1 MGERGWEGGRSPGR
15 GPWRPSNAAVEAGS
29 KFAGVDVGILCK
41 EVGVKAKVIGF
52 MGFRLTSLVRSS
64 SSSLWSVKPHIGGA
78 LNLRCLAL
86 GSNLPRSKEP
96 EI

>member
-29 KFAGVDVGILCK
+29 KFAGVEVGILCK
-41 EVGVKAKVIGF
+41 EVIGVKAKVIGF

-78 LNLRCLAL
+78 LNLRWLAL
-86 GSNLPRSKEP
+86 G
-96 EI
+96 

>member
-1 MGERGWEGGRSPGR
+1 MKEVDPQDEVREDQATPLSRLGRSSPG
-15 GPWRPSNAAVEAGS
+15 STLGS
-29 KFAGVDVGILCK
+29 WAKRLALA
-41 EVGVKAKVIGF
+41 AKVIGF

-86 GSNLPRSKEP
+86 G
-96 EI
+96 